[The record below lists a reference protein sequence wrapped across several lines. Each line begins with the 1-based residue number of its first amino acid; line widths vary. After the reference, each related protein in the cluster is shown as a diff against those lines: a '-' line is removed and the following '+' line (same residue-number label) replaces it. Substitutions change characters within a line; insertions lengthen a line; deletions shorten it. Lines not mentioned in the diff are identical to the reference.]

1 MELIHNICTVI
12 SYISTIYDRH
22 YLLKT
27 YARMTHMNV
36 KIKRV
41 DTSLPLPEY
50 QTAGSVA
57 FDLYARIDSSVPPW
71 KPTIIPG
78 NIIVEVPEG
87 YFLML
92 ASRSSTPIK
101 KNLMIA
107 NSIGVID
114 QDYHGDK
121 DEIGIQ
127 VLNFSGEE
135 VLIKKGERIAQALLV
150 KIAKVES
157 FEEVEQIKETSRGGF
172 GSTGS

>member
-1 MELIHNICTVI
+1 MNI
-12 SYISTIYDRH
+12 R
-22 YLLKT
+22 
-27 YARMTHMNV
+27 
-36 KIKRV
+36 IKRI
-41 DTSLPLPEY
+41 DSSLPLPEY
-50 QTAGSVA
+50 QTEGSVA
-57 FDLYARIDSSVPPW
+57 FDLYAREKTVVQPW
-71 KPTIIPG
+71 SPTIIPA

-101 KNLMIA
+101 KNLIVA

-127 VLNFSGEE
+127 VLNFSKENVTVG
-135 VLIKKGERIAQALLV
+135 KGERIAQALLV

-157 FEEVEQIKETSRGGF
+157 FVEVKSIKETSRGGF
-172 GSTGS
+172 GSTG

>member
-1 MELIHNICTVI
+1 MNI
-12 SYISTIYDRH
+12 R
-22 YLLKT
+22 
-27 YARMTHMNV
+27 
-36 KIKRV
+36 IKRI
-41 DTSLPLPEY
+41 DSSLPLPEY
-50 QTAGSVA
+50 QTEGSVA
-57 FDLYARIDSSVPPW
+57 FDLYARMKTVVPSW
-71 KPTIIPG
+71 SPTIIPA

-101 KNLMIA
+101 KKLMIA

-127 VLNFSGEE
+127 VLNFSDNDVIVE
-135 VLIKKGERIAQALLV
+135 KGERIAQALLV

-157 FEEVEQIKETSRGGF
+157 FEEVESIKETSRGGF
-172 GSTGS
+172 GSTG

>member
-1 MELIHNICTVI
+1 MNI
-12 SYISTIYDRH
+12 R
-22 YLLKT
+22 
-27 YARMTHMNV
+27 
-36 KIKRV
+36 IKRV
-41 DTSLPLPEY
+41 DPSLPLPKY
-50 QTAGSVA
+50 QTEGSVA
-57 FDLYARIDSSVPPW
+57 FDLYARKEIVTPPW
-71 KPTIIPG
+71 TPTIIPA

-101 KNLMIA
+101 KKLMIA

-127 VLNFSGEE
+127 VLNFSKENVVVE
-135 VLIKKGERIAQALLV
+135 KGERIAQAILV

-157 FEEVEQIKETSRGGF
+157 FEEVKSIKETSRGGF
-172 GSTGS
+172 GSTG